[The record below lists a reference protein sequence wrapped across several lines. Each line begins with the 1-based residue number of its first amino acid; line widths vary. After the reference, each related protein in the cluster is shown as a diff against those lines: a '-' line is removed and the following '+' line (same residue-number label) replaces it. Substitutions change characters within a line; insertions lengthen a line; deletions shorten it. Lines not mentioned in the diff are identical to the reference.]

1 MLKDLPAGKNPPDQ
15 INVVIEIPAGSSIKY
30 EVDED
35 SGAIFVDRFLY
46 TAMNYPFNYGF
57 VPSTAAEDKDPVDV
71 LVLSSHPVAPGSVFK
86 AQPIGML
93 EMEDEEGI
101 DTKIVAVPVA
111 KVDPIFGA
119 YTTIDQLPQLYKDQ
133 IKHFFEH
140 YKDLEPGKWV
150 KVTGWQ
156 SADKA
161 KQSITQAIERFNNK
175 T

>member
-1 MLKDLPAGKNPPDQ
+1 MLKNLPAGKNPPEV
-15 INVVIEIPAGSSIKY
+15 INVVIEIPAGSNIKY

-57 VPSTAAEDKDPVDV
+57 IPSTAAEDGDPVDV
-71 LVLSSHPVAPGSVFK
+71 LVLSWHPVAPGTVFK
-86 AQPIGML
+86 AQPIGLL

-111 KVDPIFGA
+111 KVDPVFGN
-119 YTTIDQLPQLYKDQ
+119 YTDVDQLPQIYKDQ

-150 KVTGWQ
+150 KIKNWQ
-156 SADKA
+156 SANTA
-161 KQSITQAIERFNNK
+161 RQAIQAAIDHFNQK
-175 T
+175 